1 MLGFVESHYREVPQ
15 WEISMEQ
22 ELRFGPVGIT
32 EKNGPIMSNFRGLF
46 FHVFMGK
53 KNENKK

>member
-1 MLGFVESHYREVPQ
+1 
-15 WEISMEQ
+15 MEQ

-32 EKNGPIMSNFRGLF
+32 ETKIGPIMSNFGDWF

-53 KNENKK
+53 KYQEIKNIVEVS